1 MRLSYT
7 LTLVATL
14 ATGLLLA
21 ASAHAQTNLAY
32 CSQTKD
38 GSLECIYATLAAC
51 EQTARS
57 ESATCIPN
65 PAGRRP

>member
-1 MRLSYT
+1 MRVSLVIAAALS
-7 LTLVATL
+7 A
-14 ATGLLLA
+14 GLLLGS
-21 ASAHAQTNLAY
+21 SAQAQTNLAF

-38 GSLECIYATLAAC
+38 GSLECIYQTMAAC

-65 PAGRRP
+65 PARR

>member
-1 MRLSYT
+1 MRLSHALICV
-7 LTLVATL
+7 LT
-14 ATGLLLA
+14 TGLVLA
-21 ASAHAQTNLAY
+21 ASAHAQTNLAF

-51 EQTARS
+51 EQTART

-65 PAGRRP
+65 PARR